1 MDKAIVQTRKRLPP
15 SGGDAEFVPSS
26 EEPVRPSRSDGGDTR
41 SRILVAAYRR
51 VARDG
56 YAKLSLREIAKDAGV
71 NHALINYH
79 FQTKDNLVL
88 AVLDEANRLLL
99 ARQNGM
105 YRSDMTFAEKWAH
118 ACRFYEDDLN
128 SGFVRLMMEL
138 FAASFSNPALRAEVR
153 PRHLAWRR
161 LVDAAVRDAIATY
174 RLEVPASPE
183 AIGAWI
189 GAFWMGMELEM
200 MLDIGESEGHHRE
213 ALQAMQDLLMR
224 LDGSAPKASRRRV
237 AKVARPAVKGS
248 RP

>member
-1 MDKAIVQTRKRLPP
+1 M
-15 SGGDAEFVPSS
+15 PSS
-26 EEPVRPSRSDGGDTR
+26 EEPRRPSRSDGGDTR

-56 YAKLSLREIAKDAGV
+56 YATLSLREIARDAGV

-88 AVLDEANRLLL
+88 AVLDEANRRLL
-99 ARQNGM
+99 ARQNEM

-161 LVDAAVRDAIATY
+161 LVDAAVRDAIVTY
-174 RLEVPASPE
+174 RLEVPASAE

-213 ALQAMQDLLMR
+213 ALQAMQDLLAQ
-224 LDGSAPKASRRRV
+224 LGGSAAKPVRRR
-237 AKVARPAVKGS
+237 AAAARPPAGKGS
-248 RP
+248 RR